1 MNYNKDFIFYLLPAR
16 EAFSEYIS
24 KNIVET
30 YKKKDFNPIIYTAL
44 KNKLL
49 TEANVYHMKDELIKA
64 LEKEGKTKSI
74 EKVEKIYRS
83 HMGVSLIYD
92 LYSYSIANR
101 SKRSVEE
108 DKIQKTLQL
117 NNLPMQ
123 GTINKKA

>member
-1 MNYNKDFIFYLLPAR
+1 MNYSKDFIFYLLPAR
-16 EAFSEYIS
+16 EVFSEYIAMN
-24 KNIVET
+24 KVET
-30 YKKKDFNPIIYTAL
+30 YNKKDFNPIIYTAV

-49 TEANVYHMKDELIKA
+49 TEANVYHMKYDLIKA
-64 LEKEGKTKSI
+64 LEMEGKTKSI